1 MEAARLLVERILSLL
16 GSREPLSH
24 ESEEYMTKSGHL
36 WRIDSNGKWV
46 KRWFELRDDVLA
58 SYKAEDRTKL
68 KNAIKVSKISSI
80 ELLDGTNFV
89 MTCGT
94 SSYPFRG
101 ETTDDAASWVATI
114 QKRLHVKPIA

>member
-1 MEAARLLVERILSLL
+1 M
-16 GSREPLSH
+16 
-24 ESEEYMTKSGHL
+24 
-36 WRIDSNGKWV
+36 
-46 KRWFELRDDVLA
+46 LA

-101 ETTDDAASWVATI
+101 ETAEDAASWVATI
-114 QKRLHVKPIA
+114 QKRLRRHAAPIQ